1 MTEPIVSKDVV
12 REQARASAEAGETAH
27 VNPYPP
33 GTAAALWW
41 DHSFHE
47 RHREL
52 TEIEA

>member
-1 MTEPIVSKDVV
+1 MNEPIVSKDVV
-12 REQARASAEAGETAH
+12 REQARAAAEAGETAH

-33 GTAAALWW
+33 GSSAALCW
-41 DHSFHE
+41 DHHYHE